1 MNQKCKICGNKMTP
15 RPKSNVCHKCRVTAP
30 ESHRC
35 MGITNKRNRCRML
48 ATKGNYCENHYIN
61 IRKNGVPLIDTKY
74 RLGSLQQM
82 TKQELIEEILGT
94 HDWDYLLEYGMVVEV
109 AE

>member
-1 MNQKCKICGNKMTP
+1 M
-15 RPKSNVCHKCRVTAP
+15 R
-30 ESHRC
+30 
-35 MGITNKRNRCRML
+35 
-48 ATKGNYCENHYIN
+48 ENHDRENHDYYYTD
-61 IRKNGVPLIDTKY
+61 IRKNGVPLTDTEYK
-74 RLGSLQQM
+74 LGSLQQM